1 MSRARRLRKTGPA
14 WGGPQ
19 AGPLSRLAGVV
30 TPIRSGEAPRSF
42 LSRLAHAIFLL
53 TLLIAGPALAT
64 PREGF
69 YKGPY
74 LTLLGGAMQ
83 LDWDINQRT
92 QLEEARGVE
101 PVAVLGFGWNIW
113 DWFAP
118 ELLLHY
124 TTTSNGGRREHIGG
138 ANVGACF
145 TWVAPFLNKSEK
157 WYVLPFIRPGAG
169 MQLAQ
174 LPGDPDANDD
184 RVMIKGLGPSIG
196 AGVRVLFN
204 KYLYLGI
211 EAHEEFLFNESKR
224 QQLTAGGTALIYNGG
239 WKRQFKGLLMVG
251 VHY

>member
-1 MSRARRLRKTGPA
+1 MMQAGMVPENLLRKVFV
-14 WGGPQ
+14 
-19 AGPLSRLAGVV
+19 LF
-30 TPIRSGEAPRSF
+30 F
-42 LSRLAHAIFLL
+42 LF
-53 TLLIAGPALAT
+53 PALVHAS

-92 QLEEARGVE
+92 QFEEARGVE
-101 PVAVLGFGWNIW
+101 PVAGLGFGWNIW

-118 ELLLHY
+118 ELLLRY
-124 TTTSNGGRREHIGG
+124 TTTRNGGRREHIGG

-145 TWVAPFLNKSEK
+145 TWVAPFLNKSDK
-157 WYVLPFIRPGAG
+157 WYILPFLKPGAG

-174 LPGDPDANDD
+174 LPGDPDANDNH
-184 RVMIKGLGPSIG
+184 VLIKGLGPSIG
-196 AGVRVLFN
+196 GGVRVLFN

-211 EAHEEFLFNESKR
+211 EAHEELLFHESKR

-239 WKRQFKGLLMVG
+239 WKRQFEGLLMVG